1 MNTNKH
7 HPSYEQVTQAWNAQ
21 ADEHNQWDDLGEDEK
36 IEWAAKYGA
45 AQALASAAGA
55 SLADKPYRYFW
66 EELDH
71 VDNGPA
77 WLDMY
82 RDYDPRLPENRQ
94 YHSCDFENP
103 AQVRNF
109 TPLYRRA
116 AAQAA
121 PAEVS
126 DDVINTIAD
135 GLFDHQ
141 QIGGRVPGQDRDE
154 FRELIGSAIA
164 EFALSMPATV
174 SGGWVAAAPAH
185 SADGVP
191 VAAVPTAELKAIL
204 ADADIG
210 PPVDTK
216 WCCLECGKWTPWQ
229 HPEAHDHED
238 DCSAPNQYAQR
249 RNWKARLSALIAAA
263 SQPAPQVMPTDVSD
277 ASEIFAWATFD
288 GEGGYDLRLYAEN
301 ENYRDEYI
309 QRNGPKYAGWVIA
322 LTPLSAS
329 AASQPAT
336 PGYREVLAERVKKA
350 AEHWAYLVEI
360 DNTDA
365 AVVAREQHAALVAQ
379 LAATPTGVVEPS
391 LIDWDSAHKIAY
403 QAAAAFRPSYF
414 NGAGFTAHNWVVE
427 AIRSGHLDGQRHA
440 LGLPGIDRSAVHAAE
455 LRMERKASTQPA
467 GHGMPEQLAA
477 SRGFET
483 ADGVAVTPGQQVWV
497 FGTCGLAAAE
507 VDKPVTNYLLWSSP
521 IPVSKSYS
529 SKEAAL
535 AAQAKRAGA

>member
-45 AQALASAAGA
+45 VQALASAAGA

-263 SQPAPQVMPTDVSD
+263 SQPA
-277 ASEIFAWATFD
+277 
-288 GEGGYDLRLYAEN
+288 
-301 ENYRDEYI
+301 
-309 QRNGPKYAGWVIA
+309 
-322 LTPLSAS
+322 
-329 AASQPAT
+329 T

-455 LRMERKASTQPA
+455 LRMERKASTHAPTQ
-467 GHGMPEQLAA
+467 GVA

-497 FGTCGLAAAE
+497 FGTCGLTAAE

-535 AAQAKRAGA
+535 AAQAKRVGA